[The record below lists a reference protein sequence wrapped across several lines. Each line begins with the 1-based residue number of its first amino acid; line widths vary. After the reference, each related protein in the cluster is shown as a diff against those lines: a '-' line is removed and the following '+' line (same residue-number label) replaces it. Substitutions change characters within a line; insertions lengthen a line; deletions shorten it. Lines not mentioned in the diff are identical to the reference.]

1 MIAVAGASG
10 SGKTYLAERLAER
23 LNAPIVPLDAYYPAA
38 SSINYD
44 DRDKVNYDHPDILER
59 ELMVSQLRLLAA
71 GETIERPVYDYGTHD
86 RSPETRTVT
95 PGDYVVVEG
104 LWTLWYPELQPLYSL
119 TVYVDTP
126 DSICYARRLDRDTH
140 YRHRNEDQ
148 ERRRYQQ
155 VREMAALYVWPTR
168 DWAQVVVSGLPTE
181 EQVLRALGLHF
192 PAHHPPRREP

>member
-23 LNAPIVPLDAYYPAA
+23 LGAPIVPLDAYYPAA
-38 SSINYD
+38 SSIGYE

-59 ELMVSQLRLLAA
+59 ELMVSQLRALAA

-86 RSPETRTVT
+86 RSPDTRTVT

-104 LWTLWYPELQPLYSL
+104 LWTLWYPEPQPLYSL

-140 YRHRNEDQ
+140 YRHRNEEQ

>member
-59 ELMVSQLRLLAA
+59 ELMVAQLRLLAA

-86 RSPETRTVT
+86 RSPETRTVV

>member
-23 LNAPIVPLDAYYPAA
+23 LKAPIVPLDAYYPAA
-38 SSINYD
+38 SSILYE

-59 ELMVSQLRLLAA
+59 ELMVSQLRALAA

-86 RSPETRTVT
+86 RSPDTRRVV
-95 PGDYVVVEG
+95 PGEYVIVEG

-140 YRHRNEDQ
+140 YRQRNEEQ

>member
-23 LNAPIVPLDAYYPAA
+23 LRAPIVPLDAYYPAA
-38 SSINYD
+38 SRISYD

-59 ELMVSQLRLLAA
+59 ELMVSQLRSLAA

-140 YRHRNEDQ
+140 YRHRNEEQ